1 LSEPHPARGPAP
13 ASRPGRAIE
22 VDKFCESCGY
32 NLRGQTAR
40 NCPECGRPFAA
51 AAAAAGPGRIPWER
65 PPSPGGAGRLRAY
78 WATVELA
85 TFRPALLA
93 DEIDRGVSQSSA
105 RQFRRVT
112 LALGMPTAVAVVGWV
127 WQSRGLRPSGSGWTP
142 AVLWWAAVVLASA
155 LLLHLATAVH
165 WFFPRDSLSAEGTGR
180 ARALARYA
188 CAPLGFTPLAWL
200 AAAPFFWANGWDLP
214 TSDIPPPVG
223 WLFYLWLLVTLLQW
237 AAVWRTT
244 FRLAEGASH
253 GSGGKSDP
261 VATGLFVLFLWAGLA
276 VVILIAP
283 PIARDWLLASFS
295 RR

>member
-1 LSEPHPARGPAP
+1 MGL
-13 ASRPGRAIE
+13 
-22 VDKFCESCGY
+22 
-32 NLRGQTAR
+32 
-40 NCPECGRPFAA
+40 
-51 AAAAAGPGRIPWER
+51 GRIPWEGPQR
-65 PPSPGGAGRLRAY
+65 PRADPAGCERIGRRS
-78 WATVELA
+78 ELA

-93 DEIDRGVSQSSA
+93 EEIDRGVSQSAA

-112 LALGMPTAVAVVGWV
+112 LVLGMPTAVAVVGWV
-127 WQSRGLRPSGSGWTP
+127 WQCRGLRPSGPGWTP

-155 LLLHLATAVH
+155 LLLHLATAVQ

-180 ARALARYA
+180 ARAWPATP
-188 CAPLGFTPLAWL
+188 APRSASRPWHGSPPLRSSGPTA
-200 AAAPFFWANGWDLP
+200 GDLP